1 MNLPVDFIN
10 RMQNLLPDGEAES
23 FLHAMQQPPAVA
35 VKINRRKPV
44 SISDILRSFPAGNLL
59 PDEAD
64 VEKVGWCASGFYLPV
79 RPQFTL
85 NPLLH
90 AGCFY
95 VQDPSSMIYE
105 PLTEIAVDILDSR
118 HPLRVLDLCAAPG
131 GKTTS
136 IINALP
142 DGSLIVA
149 NEINPQRAAT
159 LRENLAKWGYPDTI
173 VTNSSSDA
181 FAGFHAMFDIIAVD
195 APCSGE
201 GMMRKD
207 DTARSQWSP
216 GLIRQCSSMQKEIL
230 ENAVKALR
238 PGGLLIYSTCTFNC
252 EENEEQALWLTDSCG
267 LKPVSLPSDQ
277 TESAHRALNSDL
289 PALRFMPHTTRG
301 EGLFV
306 IMLQKPHSG
315 EDSHA
320 DLHAVSPRTR
330 KKGKN
335 SIEGSLPSGIDSFVN
350 IPGCLPLQIK
360 DDISLLSPNL
370 FQLHDT
376 LKRSV
381 RVIAAGVNAATL
393 KGRGVMPTAQLALST
408 VYNRS
413 AFGNIDLDRDSS
425 LRYLR
430 HETLPG
436 YPDLP
441 GGYLTVSYVGQP
453 LGFIKN
459 IGSRSNNLYNKDW
472 KIRNL

>member
-10 RMQNLLPDGEAES
+10 SMQNLLPDMEAES

-44 SISDILRSFPAGNLL
+44 SVSDIIRSFPADNLL
-59 PDEAD
+59 PDEVA
-64 VEKVGWCASGFYLPV
+64 VEKVGWCASGFYLPT

-105 PLTEIAVDILDSR
+105 ALTELAVGILDSTR
-118 HPLRVLDLCAAPG
+118 PLRVLDLCAAPG

-142 DGSLIVA
+142 DGSLMVA
-149 NEINPQRAAT
+149 NEINPQRAAV

-181 FAGFHAMFDIIAVD
+181 FAGFPALFDIIAVD

-207 DTARSQWSP
+207 EIARSQWSH

-238 PGGLLIYSTCTFNC
+238 PGGMLIYSTCTFNR
-252 EENEEQALWLTDSCG
+252 EENEEQAQWLIDSCG
-267 LKPVSLPSDQ
+267 LRPVSLPANMI
-277 TESAHRALNSDL
+277 ESTHRALNSDL

-306 IMLQKPHSG
+306 IMLQKPDG
-315 EDSHA
+315 EENLQA
-320 DLHAVSPRTR
+320 NFYTESPRMR

-335 SIEGSLPSGIDSFVN
+335 GREKNIPSDIDSLVN
-350 IPGCLPLQIK
+350 IPDSRPLEIK

-376 LKRSV
+376 LNKKV

-393 KGRGVMPTAQLALST
+393 KGRGVMPTTQLALST

-413 AFGNIDLDRDSS
+413 DFDNIDLDRDSS
-425 LRYLR
+425 LSYLR

-441 GGYLTVSYVGQP
+441 SGYMTVSYSGHP